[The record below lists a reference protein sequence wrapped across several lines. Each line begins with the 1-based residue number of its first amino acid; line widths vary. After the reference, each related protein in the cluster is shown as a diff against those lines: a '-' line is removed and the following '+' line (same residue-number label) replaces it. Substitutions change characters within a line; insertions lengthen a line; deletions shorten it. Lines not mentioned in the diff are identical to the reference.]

1 MEWTIVLSL
10 ILAGLALLLVEILFI
25 PGTTLAGVIG
35 FVCIVM
41 GMWLSFRYFSSVAGW
56 IVSGGATAAS
66 ATPIYFALTSK
77 LWMRFALRG
86 SNNSKVNENL
96 TDNLSVGMEGKTVSV
111 LRPVGNA
118 DFLGQIV
125 EVKSLGDYIL
135 PDTKIRIIKIELNQI
150 FIKPIN

>member
-25 PGTTLAGVIG
+25 PGTTIAGVIG

-41 GMWLSFRYFSSVAGW
+41 GMWLSFRYFSSVTGW

-66 ATPIYFALTSK
+66 ATAIYFALTSK